1 MIWMEVIVRII
12 IEYKNFLQSEKMEN
26 MKDFMKKKKVQMGIE
41 IQGGQRIIIKVKNE
55 GKKDMEK
62 NENIMRKSMEEI
74 GYGNKVV
81 EGEGRNK
88 IRVEVKGI

>member
-1 MIWMEVIVRII
+1 M
-12 IEYKNFLQSEKMEN
+12 
-26 MKDFMKKKKVQMGIE
+26 
-41 IQGGQRIIIKVKNE
+41 KNE